1 MDIEK
6 QLEKY
11 LNEGGRNEI
20 GGVNMG
26 RQLFTRYRSTHDL
39 EDKIDTLFLLNIL
52 IVSLLTKDRN
62 LMNKTRTKL

>member
-11 LNEGGRNEI
+11 LNEGGGDDF
-20 GGVNMG
+20 GGVHIG
-26 RQLFTRYRSTHDL
+26 RQLFTRYKTTHDL
-39 EDKIDTLFLLNIL
+39 KNKIDILFLLNIL
-52 IVSLLTKDRN
+52 VLSLLTKDRT